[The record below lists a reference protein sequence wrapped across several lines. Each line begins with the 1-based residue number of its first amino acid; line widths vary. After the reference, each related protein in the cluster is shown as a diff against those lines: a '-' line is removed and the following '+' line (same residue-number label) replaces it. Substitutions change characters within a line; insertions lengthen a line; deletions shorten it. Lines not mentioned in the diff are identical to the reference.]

1 MIAVVHGPNLNLLGS
16 REPDVYGV
24 KTLQNIDEL
33 IREKAG
39 ELGLE
44 IRIFQSNHEGEI
56 VDFIQE
62 GMNEFAGIII
72 NAGALTHYSIALHD
86 ALKALQIPVIEVH
99 LSNIYQRE
107 DFRHRSVVAPVAVGQ
122 ISGLGYR
129 GYLYALDALK
139 DIINGEA

>member
-24 KTLQNIDEL
+24 KTLPEINEL
-33 IREKAG
+33 IEEKAD

-44 IRIFQSNHEGEI
+44 VSILQSNHEGEI
-56 VDFIQE
+56 IDFLQE
-62 GMNEFAGIII
+62 GINEFTGIII
-72 NAGALTHYSIALHD
+72 NAGAFTHYSIALHD
-86 ALKALQIPVIEVH
+86 VLRALRIPVVEVH

-107 DFRHRSVVAPVAVGQ
+107 EFRHHSVIAPVAVGQ

-129 GYLYALDALK
+129 GYLFALEALK
-139 DIINGEA
+139 DIINGET